1 MQCPDHNKHPLPT
14 TEDVYTWTSPGGQY
28 QYQMDYI
35 LCSQRWINSIKSA
48 KTRLG
53 GDYGS
58 VHELLIEK
66 CRLKLEK
73 IGKMTRPFRY
83 DLNQTPLIIQWK

>member
-1 MQCPDHNKHPLPT
+1 MIITNTHFQQQKRRL
-14 TEDVYTWTSPGGQY
+14 YTWASPGGQY

-66 CRLKLEK
+66 CRLKLK
-73 IGKMTRPFRY
+73 NIGKMTRPFRY

>member
-1 MQCPDHNKHPLPT
+1 
-14 TEDVYTWTSPGGQY
+14 
-28 QYQMDYI
+28 MDYI

-66 CRLKLEK
+66 CRLKLK
-73 IGKMTRPFRY
+73 NIGKMTRPFRY
-83 DLNQTPLIIQWK
+83 DLNKIPYNYTVEVTNRFKRLDLIESDCSPRDKGL